1 MALNFEPREGPACD
15 DRAMTDQRPY
25 QLGSGPLTAAR
36 VGRDALAMLRQSFVR
51 IAAAAVIF
59 FALPALVAALTVD
72 VITQFVGEQDAL
84 IVIAAVVGLVIAA
97 TVRILG
103 PVAFAG
109 FLDQAVAKEYLHGH
123 HSTLVD
129 VMRRLPWR
137 RLIAVDLIVTFV
149 VGLGLSLLIVP
160 GLVLYGL
167 FGMVGPVIVQEGA
180 GVRDSLRRTMQL
192 ARLAP
197 SIVALL
203 VVVPFAFEEI
213 LHEVMYE
220 TLHHS
225 GLGVQV
231 TAEWIVA
238 IIVGGTLGLLEVALA
253 AELMVRHPRD
263 VEGPAANDS
272 APLLDDGQAPAV

>member
-1 MALNFEPREGPACD
+1 MALNFEPRDGPACD

-25 QLGSGPLTAAR
+25 RLGSGPLTAAR

-84 IVIAAVVGLVIAA
+84 LVIAAVVGLLIAA

-137 RLIAVDLIVTFV
+137 RLIAVDLHRDVRRWPWTV
-149 VGLGLSLLIVP
+149 AADR
-160 GLVLYGL
+160 
-167 FGMVGPVIVQEGA
+167 A
-180 GVRDSLRRTMQL
+180 GTRALR
-192 ARLAP
+192 P
-197 SIVALL
+197 
-203 VVVPFAFEEI
+203 
-213 LHEVMYE
+213 
-220 TLHHS
+220 
-225 GLGVQV
+225 
-231 TAEWIVA
+231 
-238 IIVGGTLGLLEVALA
+238 
-253 AELMVRHPRD
+253 VRHGWASHRARRCGRP
-263 VEGPAANDS
+263 
-272 APLLDDGQAPAV
+272 